1 MSSMLFVHM
10 IVHEGI
16 LLQLVHGLL
25 MWSLNVCMPG
35 SPCEDAAPLDSAPLH
50 EGAMEEVAEDAV
62 PVLEVVVEVTAGTKR
77 NRVAS

>member
-1 MSSMLFVHM
+1 M

-16 LLQLVHGLL
+16 MLQLVHGLL
-25 MWSLNVCMPG
+25 MWSLNACISG
-35 SPCEDAAPLDSAPLH
+35 SPWEDAAPLDSAPLH